1 MEDTYERL
9 CKIAKGAAMM
19 TETEVEIEYLGGCYN
34 FLNNSTLAKLAL
46 DCLREAPRE
55 PWSEE
60 DLKFGDAI
68 NRAMPA
74 TYEKALTSFGL
85 PDGTVFLDEVQ
96 EPKPT
101 SGGGGSSDVGDVQH
115 ICPCT
120 TFTTTC
126 MAIGCTGHSWQ
137 TAACAGAEI
146 GVKGTIYAAK
156 TMALIG
162 LKVLT
167 DPKIREDAKAEFDK
181 AMAGKKYKCPIT
193 SDMLVP

>member
-1 MEDTYERL
+1 
-9 CKIAKGAAMM
+9 
-19 TETEVEIEYLGGCYN
+19 
-34 FLNNSTLAKLAL
+34 
-46 DCLREAPRE
+46 
-55 PWSEE
+55 
-60 DLKFGDAI
+60 
-68 NRAMPA
+68 
-74 TYEKALTSFGL
+74 
-85 PDGTVFLDEVQ
+85 
-96 EPKPT
+96 
-101 SGGGGSSDVGDVQH
+101 
-115 ICPCT
+115 
-120 TFTTTC
+120 

-137 TAACAGAEI
+137 TAAYAGAEI